1 MSVMLESQG
10 DPIQI
15 SRLTTLPPKYVK
27 EKIDFFLDEDAGTC
41 LLYTSDAA
49 DE

>member
-1 MSVMLESQG
+1 MLESQG

-27 EKIDFFLDEDAGTC
+27 EKIDFFLDGDSTIINDFPDIIANN
-41 LLYTSDAA
+41 LV
-49 DE
+49 